1 MSDFLHMG
9 GYAAYVWAS
18 YLLGLVVVM
27 VNLWQPWRA
36 EREAWRYL
44 KRRQQREERTR
55 ESETP

>member
-9 GYAAYVWAS
+9 GYALYVWAS
-18 YLLGLVVVM
+18 YLLGLVVVV

-36 EREAWRYL
+36 EREVWRQL
-44 KRRQQREERTR
+44 QRRRQREERTR